1 MNPYRDSGLLFT
13 KKCRRYLRNAVEASL
28 ATEPTGERE
37 RAALSRDAGLADEY
51 LTDLVY
57 CALLERGGASKV
69 SEIALEINNARVSVA
84 LVRRALGDAKRFL
97 TIDRQ
102 WNLQS
107 RYLDK
112 GRPTDR
118 NLIEIIKAAGR
129 PLSKAQIA
137 SELSE
142 IYRKPSE
149 SYFGSID
156 RTATNRTAYFRTP
169 HGEVGL
175 ATWLTL
181 ADGETE
187 EDILSDNGYKA
198 GTVAKFRK
206 LPAQA
211 KWSANTYAQTTFEIV
226 SAAKRDLPH
235 RFIGVLAWLAMGAKY
250 DPQAHFAACFADP
263 SLVWMP
269 AHADAPG
276 RWITRK
282 HADILERLLE
292 EEGATLSQ
300 EGYDEPEP
308 VAVPV
313 VEPVAAATEETTP
326 EPVAAPVAPVAV
338 VVDAPPLSVTD
349 ADLAA
354 MVQVITERN
363 AGVEASELL
372 ALRYEVLPGDP
383 SYRADVETL
392 TQTLKGSDSFLYVG
406 VGRFRLPDSLPL
418 FVYDIPDFL
427 SFPELQFV
435 SMDGEIMDEV
445 ISDEGYAASL
455 RQDIM
460 LPLAQDAGDDEGA
473 YTGAPLEAGTPLRL
487 VVKNHHKDI
496 GTFPLCQIPDGFFP
510 TDAPVVE
517 VIIRAPDGATHEVV
531 INNEKR
537 LAFNLFGL
545 YELLPFD
552 SGSVFLLHPTG
563 RAWEFRFEPVAE
575 ADPQVFVSPERQAEL
590 LGLKEAIDEGAEMAT
605 FDITCEVL
613 AYHQKGLDFV
623 EAMTEINIVRRVTR
637 RKLASILSNY
647 LCFLQK
653 AGTPQWRFDPRK
665 RDSGTDRDKRKY
677 LKR

>member
-1 MNPYRDSGLLFT
+1 M
-13 KKCRRYLRNAVEASL
+13 

-57 CALLERGGASKV
+57 RALLERGGASKV
-69 SEIALEINNARVSVA
+69 SEIALEINNPRVSVA
-84 LVRRALGDAKRFL
+84 LVRRALGDTKRFVSV
-97 TIDRQ
+97 DRQ
-102 WNLQS
+102 WNLQA

-118 NLIEIIKAAGR
+118 NLGEVLKAAGR

-169 HGEVGL
+169 QGEVGL
-175 ATWLTL
+175 AAWLTL

-187 EDILSDNGYKA
+187 DDVLSDNGYKA
-198 GTVAKFRK
+198 ATVAKFRK
-206 LPAQA
+206 LPAQSE
-211 KWSANTYAQTTFEIV
+211 WSASTYAQTTFKIV

-235 RFIGVLAWLAMGAKY
+235 RFIGVLAWLAIGAKY
-250 DPQAHFAACFADP
+250 DPQAHFAACFADDA
-263 SLVWMP
+263 LVWIP
-269 AHADAPG
+269 ARADTPG

-300 EGYDEPEP
+300 DYDEPEP
-308 VAVPV
+308 VVVAVAVAEPV
-313 VEPVAAATEETTP
+313 VVAAEETAP
-326 EPVAAPVAPVAV
+326 ESVAAPVAPVVEA
-338 VVDAPPLSVTD
+338 APPLAVGD
-349 ADLAA
+349 ADLQA
-354 MVQVITERN
+354 MVQMITERG
-363 AGVEASELL
+363 AGIEASELL

-392 TQTLKGSDSFLYVG
+392 TNTLKASDKFLYVG
-406 VGRFRLPDSLPL
+406 AGRFRLPDSLPP
-418 FVYDIPDFL
+418 FVYDIPEFL

-445 ISDEGYAASL
+445 ISEEGYAASL
-455 RQDIM
+455 RQDIA
-460 LPLAQDAGDDEGA
+460 LPLTQDAGDDEGA
-473 YTGAPLEAGTPLRL
+473 YTGAPHEPGSPLRL
-487 VVKNHHKDI
+487 VVKNHHKEI

-510 TDAPVVE
+510 ADAPVAE
-517 VIIRAPDGATHEVV
+517 VIIRAPDGTTHEVV

-545 YELLPFD
+545 YEMLPFD
-552 SGSVFLLHPTG
+552 SGSVFLLHPTA
-563 RAWEFRFEPVAE
+563 RTWEFRFEPVAE

-623 EAMTEINIVRRVTR
+623 EAMTEINIVRRVSR

-665 RDSGTDRDKRKY
+665 RDFGTDRDKRKY

>member
-1 MNPYRDSGLLFT
+1 M
-13 KKCRRYLRNAVEASL
+13 

-57 CALLERGGASKV
+57 TALLERGGASKV
-69 SEIALEINNARVSVA
+69 SEIALEINNPCVSVA
-84 LVRRALGDAKRFL
+84 LVRKSLGDTKRFL

-118 NLIEIIKAAGR
+118 NLVEILKAAGR
-129 PLSKAQIA
+129 PLSKAQLA

-149 SYFGSID
+149 SYFGSLD

-169 HGEVGL
+169 HGDVGL

-181 ADGETE
+181 VDGETE
-187 EDILSDNGYKA
+187 DDILSDNGFKA
-198 GTVAKFRK
+198 ATVAKFRK
-206 LPAQA
+206 LPAQS
-211 KWSANTYAQTTFEIV
+211 KWSAGTYAATTLEIV

-235 RFIGVLAWLAMGAKY
+235 RFIGVLAWLAMGSKY
-250 DPQAHFAACFADP
+250 DPQTHFAACFADP
-263 SLVWMP
+263 LLVWMP
-269 AHADAPG
+269 ARSEAGGNPG

-300 EGYDEPEP
+300 DYEEPEP
-308 VAVPV
+308 VIVPV
-313 VEPVAAATEETTP
+313 AETHKGNSVP
-326 EPVAAPVAPVAV
+326 PAV
-338 VVDAPPLSVTD
+338 VVAPPSSLVEAAPEPTATPVAEAAPPLAIAA
-349 ADLAA
+349 ADFAA
-354 MVQVITERN
+354 MVQVLTERG
-363 AGVEASELL
+363 AGVEVSELL

-383 SYRADVETL
+383 SYRADIETL
-392 TQTLKGSDSFLYVG
+392 MATLKASDQFLYIG
-406 VGRFRLPDSLPL
+406 AGRFRLPDSLPP

-427 SFPELQFV
+427 AFPELQFV

-445 ISDEGYAASL
+445 ISEEGYAASL
-455 RQDIM
+455 RQDIA

-473 YTGAPLEAGTPLRL
+473 YTGASLDAGAPLRL
-487 VVKNHHKDI
+487 VVKNHHKEI

-517 VIIRAPDGATHEVV
+517 VIVRAPDGTAHEVV

-545 YELLPFD
+545 YELLVFD
-552 SGSVFLLHPTG
+552 SGSVFLLHTTG

-623 EAMTEINIVRRVTR
+623 EAMTEINLIRRVSR

-665 RDSGTDRDKRKY
+665 RDYGTDRDKRKY